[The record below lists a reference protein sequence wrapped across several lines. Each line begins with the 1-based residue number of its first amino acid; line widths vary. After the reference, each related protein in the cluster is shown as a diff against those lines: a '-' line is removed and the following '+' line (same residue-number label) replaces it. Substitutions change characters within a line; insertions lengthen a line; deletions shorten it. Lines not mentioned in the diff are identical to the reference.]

1 MGMSDY
7 YMKIM
12 ENVDLKAKEL
22 ISALHLVIVALH
34 QFIVALHCPHC
45 FSKRGAIKEKNGKR

>member
-1 MGMSDY
+1 MGLSDY

-34 QFIVALHCPHC
+34 QFIVALHC
-45 FSKRGAIKEKNGKR
+45 FSKRGAIKEKNGKH